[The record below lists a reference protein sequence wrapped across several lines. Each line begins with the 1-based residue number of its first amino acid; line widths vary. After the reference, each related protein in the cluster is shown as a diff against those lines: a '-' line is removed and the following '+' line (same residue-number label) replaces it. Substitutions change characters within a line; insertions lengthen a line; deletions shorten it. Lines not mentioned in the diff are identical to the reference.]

1 MPVPNGSNYTLNL
14 KHDADLIMKTAFKV
28 ATITKRNAKDTQF
41 LSVRHIGD
49 NGLEYRKGTLNIQS
63 SSQTAPLQIKYHDD
77 DNTIKVQLLP
87 QRDGSEH
94 PLLKPLLHVQEAAT
108 AAYMAAK
115 SVHFKDAKP
124 PLPFLDRANPSTDWL
139 LKLKSI
145 RYCALEKSESEGFI
159 SDNKTAFDCKE
170 HSNVITRFII
180 NIYRITFNV
189 KGEPFFWVSL
199 KAARFEPWLNQWTA
213 GPKENDETLLAM
225 MEFAESDNDDLAVA
239 EDGDTDDQMDA
250 VVPVHKKQRFN

>member
-1 MPVPNGSNYTLNL
+1 
-14 KHDADLIMKTAFKV
+14 
-28 ATITKRNAKDTQF
+28 
-41 LSVRHIGD
+41 
-49 NGLEYRKGTLNIQS
+49 
-63 SSQTAPLQIKYHDD
+63 LQIKYNDD

-124 PLPFLDRANPSTDWL
+124 PLPFLDRANPPTDWL

-145 RYCALEKSESEGFI
+145 RYCALEEGDSEGFI
-159 SDNKTAFDCKE
+159 SDKKKAFDCKE

-189 KGEPFFWVSL
+189 KGGALFLGQLESSTRR
-199 KAARFEPWLNQWTA
+199 A
-213 GPKENDETLLAM
+213 LA
-225 MEFAESDNDDLAVA
+225 
-239 EDGDTDDQMDA
+239 
-250 VVPVHKKQRFN
+250 